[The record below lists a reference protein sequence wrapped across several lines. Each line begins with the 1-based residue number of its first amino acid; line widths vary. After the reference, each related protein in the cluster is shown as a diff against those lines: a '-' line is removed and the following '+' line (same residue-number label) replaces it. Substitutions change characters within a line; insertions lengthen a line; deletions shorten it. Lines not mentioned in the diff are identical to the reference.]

1 VYVGNSAQAV
11 VCAEPLL
18 QEVSSVCFL
27 DYTQSTDYF
36 TKQTGLPA
44 VTCFVFEFVAAM

>member
-1 VYVGNSAQAV
+1 MCTLVTVQAV

-27 DYTQSTDYF
+27 DYAQSTDYS
-36 TKQTGLPA
+36 TKQTSLTA
-44 VTCFVFEFVAAM
+44 VTCFAFEFVAAV